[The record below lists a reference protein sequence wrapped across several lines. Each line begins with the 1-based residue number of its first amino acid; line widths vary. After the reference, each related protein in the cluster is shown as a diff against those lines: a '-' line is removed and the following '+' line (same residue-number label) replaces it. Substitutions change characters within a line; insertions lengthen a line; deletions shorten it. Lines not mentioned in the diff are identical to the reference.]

1 MPRARSHYE
10 VLGVSPDAPS
20 DEVRRAYRR
29 LALVLHPDKR
39 AVGVS
44 EDEAK
49 ERFQRLVEAFKVS
62 ARSHAPSLSSETT
75 SPAPASRPA
84 RRHPFTNLQS
94 TLNNPRHRPIPPPD
108 APGRG

>member
-10 VLGVSPDAPS
+10 VLGVSNDAPS

-75 SPAPASRPA
+75 SQLFYFIYS
-84 RRHPFTNLQS
+84 FGENY
-94 TLNNPRHRPIPPPD
+94 
-108 APGRG
+108 